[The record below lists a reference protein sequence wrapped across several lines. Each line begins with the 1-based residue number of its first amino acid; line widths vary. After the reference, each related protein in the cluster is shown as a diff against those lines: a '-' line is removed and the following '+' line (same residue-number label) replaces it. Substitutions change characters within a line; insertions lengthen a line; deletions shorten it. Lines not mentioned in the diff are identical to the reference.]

1 MAKIQIKDVPKTVAA
16 VLAVAA
22 VAVSGTLLADT
33 GSVWYEALVRPAF
46 QPPDLV
52 FLIVGTVLLAM
63 VALSLARLIAR
74 GRLKA
79 GLLSMFAANGLL
91 NVFWSFAFFSMR
103 SPVVAFAVLIALAV
117 LTVLLLRKAWRAD
130 AAAGWLLVPYLVW
143 LAFAAVINY
152 VIAMLN

>member
-1 MAKIQIKDVPKTVAA
+1 MAKIQIKDILKTVAA
-16 VLAVAA
+16 VLAVAVVG
-22 VAVSGTLLADT
+22 VAGTLLADT

-52 FLIVGTVLLAM
+52 FLIVGIVLGAM
-63 VALSLARLIAR
+63 IALSIARLIAR

-91 NVFWSFAFFSMR
+91 NVIWSFAFFRMQ

-130 AAAGWLLVPYLVW
+130 AAAGWLLVPYLAW

>member
-22 VAVSGTLLADT
+22 VGVAGTLLADT

-74 GRLKA
+74 GMLKA

-91 NVFWSFAFFSMR
+91 NVFWSFAFFSMH

-117 LTVLLLRKAWRAD
+117 LTVLLPRKAWRAD

-152 VIAMLN
+152 VVAMLN